1 MKTITIIAIILGL
14 IVVAMYAYPIVVL
27 HKKIKFRP
35 KRVLRDFLTDP
46 TVQEN
51 G

>member
-1 MKTITIIAIILGL
+1 MKTITIIAIIVGV
-14 IVVAMYAYPIVVL
+14 IVVAMYAYPVVVL
-27 HKKIKFRP
+27 HKKIEFHP
-35 KRVLRDFLTDP
+35 KRVLQDFLTDP